1 MASRLEERKRLTGL
15 APAGVFT
22 LWITFRRFVVEE
34 KSRPGTGEKLR
45 TEANSGRKAVSEWFD
60 IGNGKRVPA
69 IIGTFTGDNEIQL
82 ESVAT
87 VFARARLDIAEH
99 IGYGCEVWI
108 FEVMVVTAS
117 NDKLSYSLF

>member
-45 TEANSGRKAVSEWFD
+45 TEANSGRKAVSDWSG

-69 IIGTFTGDNEIQL
+69 KIGILTGDNELQL

-99 IGYGCEVWI
+99 IGHGCEVCI
-108 FEVMVVTAS
+108 FEVMGVTAS
-117 NDKLSYSLF
+117 DDKLSWTLF